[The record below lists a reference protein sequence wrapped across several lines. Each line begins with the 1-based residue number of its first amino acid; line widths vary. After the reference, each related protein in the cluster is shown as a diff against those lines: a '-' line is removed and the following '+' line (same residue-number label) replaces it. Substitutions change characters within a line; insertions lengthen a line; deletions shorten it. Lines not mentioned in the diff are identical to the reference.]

1 MFITLTAFRWIIPG
15 RKKKFSNLH
24 IHCNSIVM
32 IKAEIV
38 TVTLFQRVVTFYS
51 VLFSCCIVLQTVGG
65 AFNFRYGKFRFP
77 VVLLETGKYL

>member
-15 RKKKFSNLH
+15 RKKKFSNLQ
-24 IHCNSIVM
+24 IHCNSTAM

-38 TVTLFQRVVTFYS
+38 NATLFQRVVTFYS
-51 VLFSCCIVLQTVGG
+51 VLLSCCIVFQTVGG

-77 VVLLETGKYL
+77 LVLLETGKYL

>member
-1 MFITLTAFRWIIPG
+1 
-15 RKKKFSNLH
+15 
-24 IHCNSIVM
+24 M